1 MKIKLRNQY
10 CGPAGV
16 FPAGTE
22 LDLPTAEAKQLVDG
36 GYADAV
42 KPRAAKKPA
51 KDDGGAGDKDD
62 DGEKEEGQQ

>member
-42 KPRAAKKPA
+42 KPPAAKKPV
-51 KDDGGAGDKDD
+51 KEEGGDG
-62 DGEKEEGQQ
+62 EEGQQ